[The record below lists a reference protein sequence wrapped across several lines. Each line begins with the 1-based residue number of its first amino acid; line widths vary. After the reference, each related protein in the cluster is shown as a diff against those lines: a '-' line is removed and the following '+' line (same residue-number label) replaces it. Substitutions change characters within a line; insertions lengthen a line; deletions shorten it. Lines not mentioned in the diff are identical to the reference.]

1 MNLRLDRL
9 RARQNTLWLALLIAI
24 YVIAVAVLA
33 GFRTAPFVGSETDGV
48 YYMIAARKLFTKEFI
63 PPTFGG
69 GIGMPLAIA
78 AVNKIIPDTFR
89 SAQIVSMLAG
99 LIYLISVARVLTR
112 LTSTTVGISTGCLL
126 LVSPIF
132 LLNSTTS
139 LTDVLGACLPL
150 AAMSVLLSDRQ
161 WPRWSISLIAGLLF
175 GAAYA
180 VRSINLV
187 FVPILI
193 AGSSVT
199 SNGVRKNLKALIP
212 AALGLFVG
220 ALPQLY
226 VNQKYFG
233 NAFHSDN
240 WRNIAA
246 LVLDWHYVNRLTS
259 FSEVLVQAG
268 PVLFFLWVKR
278 FLIDIPVALYHVAY
292 LPFLFSIP
300 GFVVIHRKAMGREKR
315 LLLVWG
321 VCAVVYLL
329 FVAPVWRIES
339 RYFLPVLPLVLS
351 AGVVMWRQLTEKH
364 YGAAMAGL
372 GLAILM
378 SLTVAVRDGRQMLR
392 NQSTDFKDAGLF
404 LRQTAADNELIL
416 ASQPSVFLYAQRSG
430 MMFET
435 FSPDDL
441 KRLDET
447 VASNH
452 VNWIV
457 FDERRGAPDNPELGW
472 LLDKNSAEAAKLGWR
487 TVFESQKSP
496 KILVW
501 RVN

>member
-1 MNLRLDRL
+1 MNSRLERF
-9 RARQNTLWLALLIAI
+9 RASKDTLGFALLIAV
-24 YVIAVAVLA
+24 YVIAVVVLA
-33 GFRTAPFVGSETDGV
+33 QFRTAPFIGSETDGV
-48 YYMIAARKLFTKEFI
+48 YYMIAARNLFTKAFI

-78 AVNKIIPDTFR
+78 AVNMIIPDTFR
-89 SAQIVSMLAG
+89 SAQIVSILAG
-99 LIYLISVARVLTR
+99 LIYLISVARVLNR
-112 LTSTTVGISTGCLL
+112 FTSTTVGIATVCLL

-139 LTDVLGACLPL
+139 LTDVLGASLPL
-150 AAMSVLLSDRQ
+150 AGMSVLLSDRQ
-161 WPRWSISLIAGLLF
+161 WPRWSTSLIAGLLF
-175 GAAYA
+175 GAAYS
-180 VRSINLV
+180 VRSINFV
-187 FVPILI
+187 FVPILV
-193 AGSSVT
+193 AGSLLP
-199 SNGVRKNLKALIP
+199 NNRIRGNLKALIAP
-212 AALGLFVG
+212 ALGLFIG
-220 ALPQLY
+220 TLPQLY

-233 NAFHSDN
+233 NPFHSDN

-246 LVLDWHYVNRLTS
+246 LVFDWNYVNRLTS
-259 FSEVLVQAG
+259 FSEVLIQAG
-268 PVLFFLWVKR
+268 PTLFFLWLKR
-278 FLIDIPVALYHVAY
+278 FLVDIPVALFHVAY

-300 GFVVIHRKAMGREKR
+300 GFVVMHKQSTGREKR

-321 VCAVVYLL
+321 ICAGAYLL
-329 FVAPVWRIES
+329 LVAPVWRIES

-351 AGVVMWRQLTEKH
+351 AGVVMWRQLNEKH
-364 YGAAMAGL
+364 RGVAMAGL
-372 GLAILM
+372 GLSILM
-378 SLTVAVRDGRQMLR
+378 SLTVAIRDGRQLLR

-404 LRQTAADNELIL
+404 LRQTAADGELIL

-430 MMFET
+430 LMFET
-435 FSPDDL
+435 FSRDDL

-457 FDERRGAPDNPELGW
+457 FDERRGAPENPELNW
-472 LLDKNSAEAAKLGWR
+472 LLDRNSAEAAKLGWR
-487 TVFESQKSP
+487 TVFESEKP